1 MTCERQCE
9 ANWGVHLAF
18 YFGQPRIV
26 QYFQASRETARF
38 TLVEDRMLA
47 GETLSPASEAFDCG
61 VAFRRRVWRLGGVCS
76 TETPPAGSLA
86 PQGFEA
92 CVACVAFYLGSICF
106 TGVR

>member
-1 MTCERQCE
+1 
-9 ANWGVHLAF
+9 
-18 YFGQPRIV
+18 
-26 QYFQASRETARF
+26 
-38 TLVEDRMLA
+38 MLA
-47 GETLSPASEAFDCG
+47 GETLSPASVAFDCG

>member
-1 MTCERQCE
+1 MAGT
-9 ANWGVHLAF
+9 
-18 YFGQPRIV
+18 PRILLDI
-26 QYFQASRETARF
+26 FQSVTPLTRVVFSPASVGF
-38 TLVEDRMLA
+38 A
-47 GETLSPASEAFDCG
+47 GESVSPASEAFDCG

-92 CVACVAFYLGSICF
+92 CVACVAFYLGLYLL